1 MFYAWLFLGAAIV
14 AEVAGSTMLMKS
26 QQFTRPMPALAT
38 VLLYVMAFYWL
49 SLALRQIPLG
59 IAYGVWAGVGIVLVS
74 LVGVVVFRQTL
85 DWAAIAG
92 IGCIVVGIVLINA
105 VSGSVSH

>member
-1 MFYAWLFLGAAIV
+1 MLQAWLFLGAAIV

-26 QQFTRPMPALAT
+26 QQFTRLMPGLAT

-59 IAYGVWAGVGIVLVS
+59 IAYSVWAGVGIVLVS
-74 LVGVVVFRQTL
+74 MVGVVIFRQTL

-92 IGCIVVGIVLINA
+92 IGCIVVGIVLING